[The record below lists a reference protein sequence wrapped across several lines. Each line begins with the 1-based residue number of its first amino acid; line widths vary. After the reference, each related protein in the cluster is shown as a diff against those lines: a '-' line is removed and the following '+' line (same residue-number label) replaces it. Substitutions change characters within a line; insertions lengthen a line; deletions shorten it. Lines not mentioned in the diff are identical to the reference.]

1 MCPGLLFQQLV
12 HRVGCEG
19 MGFQV
24 KFRLDVIGSCLG
36 GTKILGKGSVLD
48 VQGLCHGVLACS
60 GCCVNITAIA

>member
-24 KFRLDVIGSCLG
+24 KFRLDLIGYCLG
-36 GTKILGKGSVLD
+36 GPRYWGKD
-48 VQGLCHGVLACS
+48 QC
-60 GCCVNITAIA
+60 